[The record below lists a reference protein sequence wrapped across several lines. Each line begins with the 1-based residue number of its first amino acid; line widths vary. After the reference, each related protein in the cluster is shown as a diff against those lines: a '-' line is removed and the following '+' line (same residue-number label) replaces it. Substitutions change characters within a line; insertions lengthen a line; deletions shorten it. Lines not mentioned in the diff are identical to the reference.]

1 MTFTMALDGLKKIL
15 DAPLLT
21 RMIRNSGFH
30 EADIME
36 LEFQVYGEEKLL
48 SELKQNNIHCGC
60 LITNQPFFV
69 QPASVKDG
77 VEKALRLAKR
87 AGAEYLMI
95 HDGFYRHVHL

>member
-1 MTFTMALDGLKKIL
+1 MKLSLMTFTMALDGLKKIL

-48 SELKQNNIHCGC
+48 SELKQNNECG
-60 LITNQPFFV
+60 
-69 QPASVKDG
+69 ASSASICIVKPN
-77 VEKALRLAKR
+77 ERICHR
-87 AGAEYLMI
+87 FSI
-95 HDGFYRHVHL
+95 Q

>member
-15 DAPLLT
+15 DAPLLA

-60 LITNQPFFV
+60 LIFTFSRNL
-69 QPASVKDG
+69 
-77 VEKALRLAKR
+77 LRMELKKPSDWQKEQER
-87 AGAEYLMI
+87 NT
-95 HDGFYRHVHL
+95 